1 MSSPR
6 VADPSLTVRASDA
19 RFKALLTAVKMA
31 QSMDIAERNVGLL
44 ARTAV
49 MLDAHQKRGQEE
61 TGGGATNVSARP
73 EEEAKGEPSASD
85 VEESERPGGERSAS
99 LFSAR
104 AVTHGC
110 IPRTR

>member
-6 VADPSLTVRASDA
+6 VAGPSLTVRASDA
-19 RFKALLTAVKMA
+19 RYKALLTAVKMA
-31 QSMDIAERNVGLL
+31 QSMDIAERNIGLL

-61 TGGGATNVSARP
+61 TGGGATVVSARP
-73 EEEAKGEPSASD
+73 EEEAEVEPSTSD
-85 VEESERPGGERSAS
+85 ERPEGESSAS